1 MCLRFGFR
9 HRPTER
15 FLAPVPFSTM
25 QSFAHVSRKVLQ
37 ISCLSLLK
45 RFIKMFTIPLG
56 RSSQQS
62 YSSAPVLHFKSQQCE
77 EGMKLRC
84 FGPKVLLAFLLIL
97 PSSLAFAAGAAV
109 DCSGATPGAFTSITA
124 ALASLPLA
132 GPNSITV
139 TGTCIENVLIFNRT
153 DLVVSGNPTA
163 TIQPATPTGRPL
175 FISSSQRISFNLI
188 TFNGGRGIFINSS
201 SDISFDSDTV
211 QNGAGIGITSIDSLA
226 HISNSTVSNNARS
239 GISVSGG
246 TFYLDSGV
254 NVTNNGRSGVSA
266 ATAHLILNGGD
277 GTPGTANVISHNAG
291 VGVALFNTAEGDIN
305 GDNQITFNGGPFG
318 LEVIHTSTVLMSD
331 GIINSNTGLGVH
343 CGESSHCE
351 WSGTTNINSNTGGG
365 VEITD
370 HSDAYLDGGS
380 SSPAIPASDFWLISA
395 LCSTAWAAIPSPTI
409 PAMPWY

>member
-1 MCLRFGFR
+1 
-9 HRPTER
+9 
-15 FLAPVPFSTM
+15 
-25 QSFAHVSRKVLQ
+25 
-37 ISCLSLLK
+37 
-45 RFIKMFTIPLG
+45 
-56 RSSQQS
+56 
-62 YSSAPVLHFKSQQCE
+62 
-77 EGMKLRC
+77 MKLRC
-84 FGPKVLLAFLLIL
+84 FGPRISLAFLLILL
-97 PSSLAFAAGAAV
+97 PSSLAFAAGATV
-109 DCSGATPGAFTSITA
+109 DCSGATPGAFTTITA

-139 TGTCIENVLIFNRT
+139 TGTCTENVLIFNRT
-153 DLVVSGNPTA
+153 DLFISGNPTA

-211 QNGAGIGITSIDSLA
+211 QNGSGIGITSIDSLA

-370 HSDAYLDGGS
+370 HSDAYLDGGIVISGNTGVGLLVDLS
-380 SSPAIPASDFWLISA
+380 SVLNSLGGNTVSNNTGDAVVLNTLSVLKFALPDTITATTGNLALNCNNGSLVVGDVSPYKPKKCGVGFQAVPIH
-395 LCSTAWAAIPSPTI
+395 
-409 PAMPWY
+409 